1 MTNLTEFMIC
11 PSIEKEELFD
21 VVDGASATTLW
32 VESIGLA
39 MLQRFNSMA
48 EALVFVKVAT
58 IDMQVMQKLT
68 ALKAVQPVARIVL
81 LADAASWDDG
91 QWARRSG
98 LAGLLSLSQP
108 RDDLRQGVE
117 RIRRGERIYGGERS
131 HSPSSGHAPE
141 DGGGLEERRAESEAA
156 TPRDLS
162 EFECEILACLMEGL
176 PNKMI
181 ASRWDV
187 SEATVKIRLRRLI
200 RKLGVANRTQ
210 AAVWAFENFGAQT
223 NA

>member
-1 MTNLTEFMIC
+1 MGVADC
-11 PSIEKEELFD
+11 
-21 VVDGASATTLW
+21 
-32 VESIGLA
+32 
-39 MLQRFNSMA
+39 
-48 EALVFVKVAT
+48 ALVC
-58 IDMQVMQKLT
+58 
-68 ALKAVQPVARIVL
+68 ALAEPA
-81 LADAASWDDG
+81 
-91 QWARRSG
+91 
-98 LAGLLSLSQP
+98 
-108 RDDLRQGVE
+108 
-117 RIRRGERIYGGERS
+117 RRGEPDAG
-131 HSPSSGHAPE
+131 PV

-181 ASRWDV
+181 ASRCDV